1 MAIYG
6 QNVTINYHSVICGGK
21 SFIESA
27 PIEMKEG
34 GDEDLCKIDTT
45 QKGPWKQIKVKVSL
59 MLYKNK
65 L

>member
-1 MAIYG
+1 
-6 QNVTINYHSVICGGK
+6 
-21 SFIESA
+21 
-27 PIEMKEG
+27 MKEG